1 MSKYTSKVFLY
12 FIFKM
17 ISHPDIG
24 THGRLGNALFQYAA
38 IRGLAKLTNTESI
51 IPDNIHTR
59 VHHSQPC
66 QLIYFKLK
74 SKYLPMDDIL
84 KIPNK
89 FVETVQVGGYD
100 DRFLK
105 LETNILLYGHY
116 ENTRYF
122 EHIQNELQNELQL
135 IDEVKDIGKCHL
147 YSYLK
152 DYPTDT
158 KIIGIHM
165 RLGDKSYV
173 YKEEVS
179 NPNSRIHKYLE
190 TAVKQFE
197 DIPNKIF
204 ICFTG
209 GSRDTNCN
217 TNEDTLFCKTFLNS
231 NSYFNNNLFFSEN
244 NETIVDFSMLNQVDH
259 MIILSHSTFS
269 WWAGFLSK
277 DPNRKV
283 IVPKEDYFV
292 KDNSFWHP
300 SFIQL

>member
-1 MSKYTSKVFLY
+1 
-12 FIFKM
+12 M

-24 THGRLGNALFQYAA
+24 SHGRLGNALFQYAA
-38 IRGLAKLTNTESI
+38 IRGLAKLTNTEPI
-51 IPDNIHTR
+51 IPDNIDTR

-66 QLIYFKLK
+66 QLIYFKIK
-74 SKYLPMDDIL
+74 SKYLPINQIL
-84 KIPNK
+84 QLSNK
-89 FVETVQVGGYD
+89 FIENVHVGGFD
-100 DRFLK
+100 ERFLN
-105 LETNILLYGHY
+105 LESNTLLYGHY

-122 EHIQNELQNELQL
+122 DNIQNDLKDELQL
-135 IDEVKDIGKCHL
+135 IDEVKNIGKARLC
-147 YSYLK
+147 SYLNN
-152 DYPTDT
+152 YPDDT

-173 YKEEVS
+173 YKEKVS

-190 TAVKQFE
+190 SAVKQFE

-209 GSRDTNCN
+209 GSIYTNFT
-217 TNEDTLFCKTFLNS
+217 TNEDILFCKSFLNTS
-231 NSYFNNNLFFSEN
+231 SYFNNTNIFFSEH

-259 MIILSHSTFS
+259 MIILGHSTFS